1 MTGGRIIP
9 YAPGVNLIPI
19 ICNFIARHLAGELR
33 NREMVALGWVGDLLI
48 RRRGAVDKALDRIT
62 QRGDLLLALHGFVE
76 LRVAII
82 IGGRL
87 RVHTLPAVKPFAT
100 VCVPPSS
107 LLAIVFNLLI
117 GTVEVD
123 VVDLISRQL
132 TRIHRLICIRIFFHR
147 AGHIEHEHDVERLA
161 GGRSQIGI
169 RRECRKGDDKI
180 VIAFHH
186 GSTRAASGELQIVVV
201 HGLVGP
207 NAANVVGRHRAGF
220 FDPFPPIG
228 YGRGID
234 LGIGGDCR
242 RRLSVCRRSPRRGLD
257 INRSCL
263 RGRNH
268 RRQCKRCA
276 QHGRGQHPGQAPYR

>member
-107 LLAIVFNLLI
+107 LPAIVFNLLI

-123 VVDLISRQL
+123 VVGLTLRQL
-132 TRIHRLICIRIFFHR
+132 TRIHRLICIRIIIHR
-147 AGHIEHEHDVERLA
+147 AGHVEHEHDVEWPA
-161 GGRSQIGI
+161 
-169 RRECRKGDDKI
+169 
-180 VIAFHH
+180 
-186 GSTRAASGELQIVVV
+186 
-201 HGLVGP
+201 
-207 NAANVVGRHRAGF
+207 
-220 FDPFPPIG
+220 
-228 YGRGID
+228 
-234 LGIGGDCR
+234 
-242 RRLSVCRRSPRRGLD
+242 
-257 INRSCL
+257 
-263 RGRNH
+263 
-268 RRQCKRCA
+268 
-276 QHGRGQHPGQAPYR
+276 